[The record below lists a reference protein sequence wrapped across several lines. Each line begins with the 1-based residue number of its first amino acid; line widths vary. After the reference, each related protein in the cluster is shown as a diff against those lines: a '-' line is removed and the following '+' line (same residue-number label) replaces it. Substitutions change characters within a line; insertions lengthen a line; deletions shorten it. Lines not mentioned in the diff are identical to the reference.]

1 MPRGTVTTMT
11 TLLRREAF
19 LREMPMPADE
29 AASVI
34 PSRVRRFVASDESV
48 DSYNTVIKADG
59 WELDRFDRN
68 PVILFGHNSRQL
80 PVGKG
85 RAWVEG
91 SELLIDINFFDA
103 ETNPLAEQA
112 LRIVDEGVMGVSV
125 GFEPLA
131 YTYNKE
137 RETGDE
143 WADFFNPPLDYVRS
157 RLLEVSVVTL
167 PANPNALPVGREL
180 VQPRLLE
187 RIAVRSPPPAP
198 RPAPKSPSPEQLKEL
213 INEVVKDEVRAFRAR
228 RAGRISG
235 G

>member
-29 AASVI
+29 AAAASS
-34 PSRVRRFVASDESV
+34 SRVRRFVASDESV

-59 WELDRFDRN
+59 WELDRFERN

-91 SELLIDINFFDA
+91 SELLIDITFFDG
-103 ETNPLAEQA
+103 ETNPLSEQA
-112 LRIVDEGVMGVSV
+112 LRIIDEGVMGVSV

-131 YTYNKE
+131 YEYNKA

-167 PANPNALPVGREL
+167 PANANALPVGREL

-187 RIAVRSPPPAP
+187 RIAVRAPPPAP
-198 RPAPKSPSPEQLKEL
+198 KPPSPEQLREL